1 MSARKAL
8 EIRRSEFIDKV
19 ISATPHQSRAEE
31 LVASGMID
39 VAANVASLSHDLA
52 DVTIDAIRGELLER
66 GGVADLQA
74 IRSAAFGAI
83 ARCVIERLDRK
94 GR

>member
-1 MSARKAL
+1 VSTRKAL
-8 EIRRSEFIDKV
+8 AIRRAEFISEV
-19 ISATPHQSRAEE
+19 ITAAPQQSRAEK

-52 DVTIDAIRGELLER
+52 DATIDAIRDELLER
-66 GGVADLQA
+66 GGVADLQSV
-74 IRSAAFGAI
+74 RSAAFGAI